1 MSETFVDQIITAID
15 TLYWVDAR
23 SENSYIEH
31 ILPNIAAI
39 DCVTEGSDY

>member
-1 MSETFVDQIITAID
+1 MPETFVDQIITAID
-15 TLYWVDAR
+15 ALYWVDDR
-23 SENSYIEH
+23 SENIYLEH